1 MLFDGKLVFTRF
13 GFLDLILSISVSL
26 INLLG
31 FYSVCFDL
39 LLGISLLIKLLS
51 NSFCVEQQ
59 EEEENLTNLEKLGF
73 GEFDWWVKSK
83 LEVND

>member
-83 LEVND
+83 LEVN